1 MSFVNIIFKTLR
13 GGQKMSYTTLVA
25 ESKLYVK
32 DNPSLY
38 SYFDDYSR
46 LFNFLVRR
54 CVHHLRRKLN
64 GVSESRYRSDLM
76 IEFDLTNR
84 MAKAVIRTAKNQL
97 KLLTESARYRFNNL
111 YKRRKSL
118 YKKIQKYKSIL
129 SLNSTSL
136 KQRKVTKLRLFWT
149 QMKLNEVNQLI
160 ANGLKPH
167 LTFGTKHFLKAN
179 KQKFLAKRDNQVV
192 YIGDKNETC
201 GNQQLQVQFNSKYNR
216 FDYKLR
222 LDNKWISDS
231 EKYIFGSFVLK
242 NKEAKKDILKILS
255 EKKSNPLTYRIIK
268 REGTLYL
275 QIMYRREVIDI
286 TRTNHGVLGIDFNKG
301 FISVSEINSDGDL
314 KSLTRYNYLNT
325 GKAAKTRTSMLEL
338 VSKLVTQAVS
348 VGKDIIIEDLVSL
361 DSNKKQEKT
370 TSKVYNRMIN
380 SLKFGLFKRCLLSK
394 ATKEGVSV
402 HSVNPYNTSK
412 IARESYTNRMKLNV
426 HDAASYVIARRFY
439 QYD

>member
-1 MSFVNIIFKTLR
+1 MSNI
-13 GGQKMSYTTLVA
+13 TLVA

-32 DNPSLY
+32 DNLSLY
-38 SYFDDYSR
+38 SYFDDYSK

-54 CVHHLRRKLN
+54 YVHHLRRKLN
-64 GVSESRYRSDLM
+64 GVSESQYRTDLM
-76 IEFDLTNR
+76 FQFNLTNR

-118 YKKIQKYKSIL
+118 YKKIQKYKSML

-136 KQRKVTKLRLFWT
+136 KQRKVIKLRLFWT
-149 QMKLNEVNQLI
+149 QMKLNKVNQLI
-160 ANGLKPH
+160 SNGLKPH
-167 LTFGTKHFLKAN
+167 LTFGTKHLLKTN
-179 KQKFLAKRDNQVV
+179 KQKFFAKRDNQVV

-201 GNQQLQVQFNSKYNR
+201 GNQQFQIQFNFKYNR

-222 LDNKWISDS
+222 LDNNWVSDS

-242 NKEAKKDILKILS
+242 NKEAKKDILKTLS

-268 REGTLYL
+268 REGNLYL
-275 QIMYRREVIDI
+275 QIMYRRETIDI
-286 TRTNHGVLGIDFNKG
+286 TRNNYGVLGVDFNKG
-301 FISVSEINSDGDL
+301 FISVSEIDSVGDL
-314 KSLTRYNYLNT
+314 KSLTRYNYLHS
-325 GKAAKTRTSMLEL
+325 GKTTKTRTSMLEL
-338 VSKLVTQAVS
+338 VSKLVTQSVI

-370 TSKVYNRMIN
+370 TSKDYNRMIN

-394 ATKEGVSV
+394 AAKEGVSV

-412 IARESYTNRMKLNV
+412 IARKSYTNRMKLNV

>member
-1 MSFVNIIFKTLR
+1 MSNI
-13 GGQKMSYTTLVA
+13 TLVA

-32 DNPSLY
+32 DNLSLY
-38 SYFDDYSR
+38 SYFDDYSK

-54 CVHHLRRKLN
+54 CVHHLRHKLN
-64 GVSESRYRSDLM
+64 GVSESRYRTDLM
-76 IEFDLTNR
+76 IQFNLTNR

-97 KLLTESARYRFNNL
+97 KLLTESARYQFKNL

-118 YKKIQKYKSIL
+118 YKKIQKYKSML
-129 SLNSTSL
+129 SLSSTSL
-136 KQRKVTKLRLFWT
+136 KQRKVIKLRLFWT
-149 QMKLNEVNQLI
+149 QMNLNKVNQLI
-160 ANGLKPH
+160 ANGLKLH
-167 LTFGTKHFLKAN
+167 LTFGTKYLLKAN
-179 KQKFLAKRDNQVV
+179 KQKFFAKRDNQVV

-201 GNQQLQVQFNSKYNR
+201 GNQQLQVQFNSKHNR

-222 LDNKWISDS
+222 LDNQWVSDS
-231 EKYIFGSFVLK
+231 EKYVFGFFMLK
-242 NKEAKKDILKILS
+242 NKEAKKDILKTLS
-255 EKKSNPLTYRIIK
+255 EKKSNPLTYRILK
-268 REGTLYL
+268 RKGALYL
-275 QIMYRREVIDI
+275 QIMYRREVVDV
-286 TRTNHGVLGIDFNKG
+286 TRTNHGVLGVDFNKG

-314 KSLTRYNYLNT
+314 NSLTRYNYLHT
-325 GKAAKTRTSMLEL
+325 GKATKTRTSMLEL
-338 VSKLVTQAVS
+338 VAKLVTQAAS
-348 VGKDIIIEDLVSL
+348 FGKDIIIEDLVSL

-370 TSKVYNRMIN
+370 TSKDYNRMIN

-412 IARESYTNRMKLNV
+412 IARKSYTNRMKLNV

>member
-1 MSFVNIIFKTLR
+1 MSNV
-13 GGQKMSYTTLVA
+13 TLVA
-25 ESKLYVK
+25 ESKLYEK
-32 DNPSLY
+32 DNLSLY
-38 SYFDDYSR
+38 TYFDDYSK

-64 GVSESRYRSDLM
+64 GVSESQYRTDLM
-76 IEFDLTNR
+76 FQFNLTNR

-97 KLLTESARYRFNNL
+97 KLLTESARYQFNNL
-111 YKRRKSL
+111 HKRRKSL
-118 YKKIQKYKSIL
+118 YKKIQKYKSML
-129 SLNSTSL
+129 SMNSTSL

-149 QMKLNEVNQLI
+149 QMKLNKVNQLI

-167 LTFGTKHFLKAN
+167 LTFGTKHFLKTN

-201 GNQQLQVQFNSKYNR
+201 GNQQFQVQFNSKYNR

-222 LDNKWISDS
+222 LDNKWVSDS

-242 NKEAKKDILKILS
+242 NKEAKKDILKTLS
-255 EKKSNPLTYRIIK
+255 EKKSNPLTYRITK
-268 REGTLYL
+268 REGALYL
-275 QIMYRREVIDI
+275 QIMYRRETIDI
-286 TRTNHGVLGIDFNKG
+286 TRNNHGVLGVDFNKG
-301 FISVSEINSDGDL
+301 FISVSEIDSDGDL
-314 KSLTRYNYLNT
+314 KSLTRYNYLHT
-325 GKAAKTRTSMLEL
+325 GKSTKTKTSML
-338 VSKLVTQAVS
+338 KLVAKLITQAKNI
-348 VGKDIIIEDLVSL
+348 GKDIIIEDLVSL
-361 DSNKKQEKT
+361 DSNKKQKKT
-370 TSKVYNRMIN
+370 TSKDYNRMIN

-394 ATKEGVSV
+394 AAKEGVFV

-412 IARESYTNRMKLNV
+412 IARKSYTNRMKLNV

>member
-1 MSFVNIIFKTLR
+1 MSNI
-13 GGQKMSYTTLVA
+13 TLVA

-32 DNPSLY
+32 DNLSLY
-38 SYFDDYSR
+38 TYFDDYSK

-64 GVSESRYRSDLM
+64 GASESQYRTDLM
-76 IEFDLTNR
+76 IQFNLTNR

-111 YKRRKSL
+111 YKCRKSL
-118 YKKIQKYKSIL
+118 YKKIQKYKSML
-129 SLNSTSL
+129 SLSSTSL
-136 KQRKVTKLRLFWT
+136 KQRKVIKLRLFWT
-149 QMKLNEVNQLI
+149 QMKLNKVNQLI

-167 LTFGTKHFLKAN
+167 LTFGTKHLLKTN
-179 KQKFLAKRDNQVV
+179 KQKFFAKRDNQVI

-201 GNQQLQVQFNSKYNR
+201 RNQQFQVQFNSKYNR

-222 LDNKWISDS
+222 LDSQWVLDS

-242 NKEAKKDILKILS
+242 NKEAKKDILKTLS
-255 EKKSNPLTYRIIK
+255 EKKSNPLTYRILK
-268 REGTLYL
+268 REGDLYL

-286 TRTNHGVLGIDFNKG
+286 TRTNHGVLGVDFNKG
-301 FISVSEINSDGDL
+301 FISVSEIDSGGDL
-314 KSLTRYNYLNT
+314 KSLTRYNYLHT
-325 GKAAKTRTSMLEL
+325 GKATKTKTSMLEL
-338 VSKLVTQAVS
+338 VAKLVTQATNI
-348 VGKDIIIEDLVSL
+348 GKDIIIEDLVSL

-370 TSKVYNRMIN
+370 TSKDYNRMIN

-394 ATKEGVSV
+394 ATKEGVAL

-412 IARESYTNRMKLNV
+412 IARKRYTNRMKLNV

>member
-1 MSFVNIIFKTLR
+1 MSNII
-13 GGQKMSYTTLVA
+13 TLVT

-32 DNPSLY
+32 DNLSLY

-54 CVHHLRRKLN
+54 CVHHLRHKLN
-64 GVSESRYRSDLM
+64 GLSESRYRTDLM
-76 IEFDLTNR
+76 IQFNLTNR

-97 KLLTESARYRFNNL
+97 KLLRESARYQFNNL

-118 YKKIQKYKSIL
+118 YKKIQKYKSML
-129 SLNSTSL
+129 SMNSTSL

-149 QMKLNEVNQLI
+149 QMKLNKANQLI
-160 ANGLKPH
+160 VNGLKLH
-167 LTFGTKHFLKAN
+167 LTFGTKHLLKTN
-179 KQKFLAKRDNQVV
+179 KQKFFAKRDNQVV
-192 YIGDKNETC
+192 YIGDKSETC
-201 GNQQLQVQFNSKYNR
+201 GNQQFQVQFDSKYNR

-222 LDNKWISDS
+222 LDNQWVSDS
-231 EKYIFGSFVLK
+231 KKYIFGSFVLK

-268 REGTLYL
+268 REGALYL
-275 QIMYRREVIDI
+275 QIMYRRETVDI
-286 TRTNHGVLGIDFNKG
+286 TRNNHGVLGVDFNKG
-301 FISVSEINSDGDL
+301 FISVSETDSVGGL
-314 KSLTRYNYLNT
+314 KSLTRYNYLHK
-325 GKAAKTRTSMLEL
+325 GKATKTKTSMLEL
-338 VSKLVTQAVS
+338 VSRLVTQAAS
-348 VGKDIIIEDLVSL
+348 IGKDIVIEDLVSL

-370 TSKVYNRMIN
+370 TSKEYNRMIN
-380 SLKFGLFKRCLLSK
+380 SLKFGLFKHCLLSK
-394 ATKEGVSV
+394 AAKEGVFV

-412 IARESYTNRMKLNV
+412 IARKSYTNRMKLNV